1 MNKQIRNLLV
11 SDLDDNRLF
20 FEICKIVGERKK
32 FISLRRRFKNGERR
46 RRRYSFIRNLL
57 RILGPD
63 DIKKLINKILDLVEK
78 NKELKSLDINTQLL
92 LGLYY
97 TQKSLYI
104 KKYIWAIEKRFDL
117 KISNGSIIIY
127 RKKSGEIF
135 TTIENQG

>member
-11 SDLDDNRLF
+11 SDLDDNRIF
-20 FEICKIVGERKK
+20 FEVCKIVAERKK
-32 FISLRRRFKNGERR
+32 FINLRRRFKNGEHR

-63 DIKKLINKILDLVEK
+63 DIRRLINKILELVETH
-78 NKELKSLDINTQLL
+78 KELKSLDTNTQLL

-97 TQKSLYI
+97 TQKNLYI
-104 KKYIWAIEKRFDL
+104 KKYIWAVEKRFDL
-117 KISNGSIIIY
+117 KISDDTITII

-135 TTIENQG
+135 ITLENQE

>member
-32 FISLRRRFKNGERR
+32 IINLRRRFKNGEHR

-63 DIKKLINKILDLVEK
+63 DIKKLINKILDLVETH
-78 NKELKSLDINTQLL
+78 KELKSLDTNTQLL

-117 KISNGSIIIY
+117 KISDDNIIIY

-135 TTIENQG
+135 VTLENQG

>member
-11 SDLDDNRLF
+11 SDLDDNRIF
-20 FEICKIVGERKK
+20 FEVCKIVAERKK
-32 FISLRRRFKNGERR
+32 FINLRRRFKNGEHR

-63 DIKKLINKILDLVEK
+63 DIKKLINKILDLVETH
-78 NKELKSLDINTQLL
+78 KELKTLDTNTQLL

-97 TQKSLYI
+97 TQKNLYI
-104 KKYIWAIEKRFDL
+104 KKYIWAVEKRFDL
-117 KISNGSIIIY
+117 KISDDTITIT

-135 TTIENQG
+135 ITLENQG